1 MNKQIIRKGFEAHV
15 EDLKDSA
22 RCAYHHQY
30 TSLSPVDIES
40 SWEAYEKAEQD
51 LISFFDRLMHDVD
64 YHIQQAR
71 DEGRKEGQRFKEVP

>member
-30 TSLSPVDIES
+30 AGMFIDDIES
-40 SWEAYEKAEQD
+40 TWEAYEKAEQN
-51 LISFFDRLMHDVD
+51 LISFFDRLMHDID
-64 YHIQQAR
+64 YHIQQAKE
-71 DEGRKEGQRFKEVP
+71 EGRLEALKGMRK